1 MRCLQRRGRDMALV
15 AIVILLAILEYQFFS
30 FKVGMA
36 RGKYD
41 IKAPAISGHEV
52 FDRYYRVHMNTLEQL
67 IVFIPAILIFAY
79 FGNPTYAAG
88 LGSFYLV
95 GRIIYFVSYVS
106 DPAKRGLGFI
116 IGWVPTVLLILAGLI
131 SAVMQVI

>member
-1 MRCLQRRGRDMALV
+1 MALV

-67 IVFIPAILIFAY
+67 IVFIPAILIFAH

-95 GRIIYFVSYVS
+95 
-106 DPAKRGLGFI
+106 
-116 IGWVPTVLLILAGLI
+116 
-131 SAVMQVI
+131 

>member
-1 MRCLQRRGRDMALV
+1 MELVGLVVLLALV
-15 AIVILLAILEYQFFS
+15 EYQFFS

-41 IKAPAISGHEV
+41 IKAPAITGHEV

-67 IVFIPAILIFAY
+67 IVFIPAILVFSY

-88 LGSFYLV
+88 LGAIYLV
-95 GRIIYFVSYVS
+95 GRIIYYVSYVN

-116 IGWVPTVLLILAGLI
+116 MGWIPMVLLVLGGLI
-131 SAVMQVI
+131 SVVMQIVR

>member
-1 MRCLQRRGRDMALV
+1 MEFVAL
-15 AIVILLAILEYQFFS
+15 VILLAILEYQFFS

-52 FDRYYRVHMNTLEQL
+52 FDRYYRVQMNTLEQL

-79 FGNPTYAAG
+79 FGDPTYAAG
-88 LGSFYLV
+88 IGAFFLI
-95 GRIIYFVSYVS
+95 GRIMYFASYVS
-106 DPAKRGLGFI
+106 DPAKRGAGFI
-116 IGWVPTVLLILAGLI
+116 IGWIPTVLLVLGGLV
-131 SAVMQVI
+131 SAVMQVIR

>member
-1 MRCLQRRGRDMALV
+1 MELVGLVVLLALV
-15 AIVILLAILEYQFFS
+15 EYQFFS

-41 IKAPAISGHEV
+41 IKAPAITGHEV

-67 IVFIPAILIFAY
+67 IVFIPAILVFSY

-88 LGSFYLV
+88 LGAIYLV
-95 GRIIYFVSYVS
+95 GRIIYYVSYVN

-116 IGWVPTVLLILAGLI
+116 VGWIPTVLLVLGGLI
-131 SAVMQVI
+131 SVVVQIVR

>member
-1 MRCLQRRGRDMALV
+1 MELV
-15 AIVILLAILEYQFFS
+15 ALVILLALVEYQFFS

-41 IKAPAISGHEV
+41 IKAPAITGHEV

-88 LGSFYLV
+88 LGVFFLI
-95 GRIIYFVSYVS
+95 GRIIYFVTYVS
-106 DPAKRGLGFI
+106 DPTKRTLGFVM
-116 IGWVPTVLLILAGLI
+116 GWIPTVLLVLAGLI
-131 SAVMQVI
+131 SAGMQVI

>member
-1 MRCLQRRGRDMALV
+1 MALV

-67 IVFIPAILIFAY
+67 IVFIPAILIFAH

-116 IGWVPTVLLILAGLI
+116 IGWEPTVLLILAGLI

>member
-1 MRCLQRRGRDMALV
+1 MEHVAL
-15 AIVILLAILEYQFFS
+15 VILLALLEYQFFS

-41 IKAPAISGHEV
+41 IKAPAISGHEI

-67 IVFIPAILIFAY
+67 IVFIPAILVFAY

-88 LGSFYLV
+88 LGVFFLI
-95 GRIIYFVSYVS
+95 GRILYFISYVK
-106 DPAKRGLGFI
+106 DPTKRATGFI
-116 IGWVPTVLLILAGLI
+116 LGWIPMVLIVLGGLV
-131 SAVMQVI
+131 SVGLQLFG

>member
-1 MRCLQRRGRDMALV
+1 MELV
-15 AIVILLAILEYQFFS
+15 ALVILLALLEYQFFS

-41 IKAPAISGHEV
+41 IQAPAISGHEV

-79 FGNPTYAAG
+79 FGDPTYAAG
-88 LGSFYLV
+88 LGAIFLV
-95 GRIIYFVSYVS
+95 GRIMYFVSYVS
-106 DPAKRGLGFI
+106 DPAKRGAGFI
-116 IGWVPTVLLILAGLI
+116 IGWIPTVLLMLGGLV
-131 SAVMQVI
+131 SAVMQVIR

>member
-1 MRCLQRRGRDMALV
+1 MELV
-15 AIVILLAILEYQFFS
+15 ALVILLALLEYQFFS

-41 IKAPAISGHEV
+41 IQAPAISGHEV

-88 LGSFYLV
+88 LGVFFLI
-95 GRIIYFVSYVS
+95 GRIMYFVSYVS
-106 DPAKRGLGFI
+106 DPAKRGAGFI
-116 IGWVPTVLLILAGLI
+116 IGWIPTVLLVIAGLI
-131 SAVMQVI
+131 SAVIQVVG

>member
-1 MRCLQRRGRDMALV
+1 MEHVAL
-15 AIVILLAILEYQFFS
+15 VILLALLEYQFFS

-67 IVFIPAILIFAY
+67 IVFIPAILVFAY
-79 FGNPTYAAG
+79 FGNPMYAAG
-88 LGSFYLV
+88 LGAFYLV
-95 GRIIYFVSYVS
+95 GRIIYFVSYVN

-116 IGWVPTVLLILAGLI
+116 IGWIPTVLLILGGLVSVALQI
-131 SAVMQVI
+131 FR

>member
-1 MRCLQRRGRDMALV
+1 MELV
-15 AIVILLAILEYQFFS
+15 ALVILLSLLEYQFFS

-41 IKAPAISGHEV
+41 IQAPAISGHEV
-52 FDRYYRVHMNTLEQL
+52 FDRYYRVHINTLEQL

-88 LGSFYLV
+88 LGVFFLI
-95 GRIIYFVSYVS
+95 GRIMYFVSYVS
-106 DPAKRGLGFI
+106 DPAKRGAGFI
-116 IGWVPTVLLILAGLI
+116 IGWIPTVLLVIAGLI
-131 SAVMQVI
+131 SAVMQIV

>member
-1 MRCLQRRGRDMALV
+1 MELV
-15 AIVILLAILEYQFFS
+15 ALVILLALVEYQFFS

-41 IKAPAISGHEV
+41 IQAPAITGHEV

-131 SAVMQVI
+131 LSLIHI